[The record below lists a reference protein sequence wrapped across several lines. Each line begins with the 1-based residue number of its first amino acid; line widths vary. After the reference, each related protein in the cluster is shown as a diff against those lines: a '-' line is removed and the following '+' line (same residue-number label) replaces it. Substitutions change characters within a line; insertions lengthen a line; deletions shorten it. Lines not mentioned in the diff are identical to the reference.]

1 MSKITLSNVSDL
13 TNSTTAQNTIN
24 SNAAT
29 VQSAFDNTLSR
40 DGTFPN
46 TMGASLDMNSFQ
58 IVNLPSPTSLSSPA
72 RLSDV
77 QGLVAGG
84 SITLSPLPAG
94 GTQNQILMK
103 NSSTNYDAS
112 WLSNINISGTIIT
125 TGTTRNVISS
135 GGALAGNLC
144 VGSDFA
150 GAQPCVF
157 NILDNQAAA
166 TSRAMYFG
174 FDDLTRP
181 VNGSWYSVAI
191 NNVANGGFAITAGGA
206 LGVWSS
212 VVDIGIDNTAAP
224 TNNSTGHW
232 ITHTVQKGT
241 GAGAIGLLCQAFA
254 KAGYTPHGASANS
267 GVVGAQLNGWSDV
280 GGFTF
285 GTVVGAITTA
295 DSGSYTNAL
304 VGLEVDCDLR
314 YNTNGSQIGIQVVS
328 QDGTSVGS
336 RTVAGDN
343 CSFTCLKS
351 SGGGFKNAYQVGN
364 QAGTSFPLLS
374 TGAILKCYSSNT
386 ITDGVELSSLT
397 FTGNAFK
404 SPGFAIDGSGT
415 PNFLSATA
423 VPAGGTAGK
432 GIKLSSV
439 SNLGVFFGSGVPA
452 LAAAQG
458 SLYIR
463 TDGSSTST
471 RMYINTTGSTTWT
484 NVTTAA

>member
-13 TNSTTAQNTIN
+13 TNSTTAQVTIN

-40 DGTFPN
+40 DGTSPN

-58 IVNLPSPTSLSSPA
+58 IVNLPSPTSLNSPA

-77 QGLVAGG
+77 QGLVTGG

-125 TGTTRNVISS
+125 TGTTRNVLSS
-135 GGALAGNLC
+135 GGTLAGNLC
-144 VGSDFA
+144 IASNFA
-150 GAQPCVF
+150 AAQPYVF
-157 NILDNQAAA
+157 NILDNQAPAS
-166 TSRAMYFG
+166 SRAMYFG

-181 VNGSWYSVAI
+181 ANGSWYSVGIDNA
-191 NNVANGGFAITAGGA
+191 ANGGFAITSGGV

-212 VVDIGIDNTAAP
+212 VVDIGIDNTAVP
-224 TNNSTGHW
+224 TNSSIGHW
-232 ITHTVQKGT
+232 FKHSCAKGT
-241 GAGAIGLLCQAFA
+241 GAGPLGVLIQAFA
-254 KAGYTPHGASANS
+254 NVGFTPHGASANS
-267 GVVGAQLNGWSDV
+267 GVCGVQINGWSDV

-285 GTVVGAITTA
+285 GGVISSIMTA
-295 DSGSYTNAL
+295 DAAGYTNAA
-304 VGLEVDCDLR
+304 VGLEIDNDLR

-328 QDGTSVGS
+328 QDGTLVGG

-343 CSFTCLKS
+343 CAYTCLKS
-351 SGGGFKNAYQVGN
+351 TGGGYKNAYQVGN

-374 TGAILKCYSSNT
+374 TGAIIKCYSSAT
-386 ITDGVELSSLT
+386 ITDGIEISSLT

-404 SPGFAIDGSGT
+404 SPGFAIDGSGA
-415 PNFLSATA
+415 PNFLSTTA

-432 GIKLSSV
+432 GIKISSV
-439 SNLGVFFGSGVPA
+439 SNLGVFFGSGVPT